1 MMVRQKEPQLDIEGA
16 ERLAIEGLAFLASE
30 PEELGR
36 FLALVG
42 LGPETLRDAANDPG
56 FLTAVLE
63 YFLENEALLLV
74 FAARANIRPT
84 LIAAARYLL
93 DRDFHE

>member
-16 ERLAIEGLAFLASE
+16 GRLAIEGLAFLASE

-42 LGPETLRDAANDPG
+42 LGPETL
-56 FLTAVLE
+56 
-63 YFLENEALLLV
+63 LV